1 MSEKWEYRP
10 GTLIPG
16 TKYQVVQKLG
26 AGGMGTVYEVEDVSV
41 ERRFVLKTIHVKY
54 AAHQVAVDRFVREAK
69 ALGKLEHKNIVQV
82 VTAGVT
88 EDALQLRYFVMEKL
102 SGHSLRTIIDEKGA
116 LPLDTACRFMIEL
129 MSALNAAHDAG
140 IVHRDIKP
148 ENIFIARDSV
158 GVTTLKLLD
167 FGIMT
172 STGTRTVDR
181 KGFMGTARYS
191 SPEQM
196 SEGHDAL
203 PQSDLYSA
211 SLVFYELVCGVGP
224 FDTLYEIPELMEAH
238 RSKPP
243 PPPSRFR
250 PGIPASLEDLILRGL
265 AKKPADRQADAF
277 AYAED
282 VSRILQELRSSSGSH
297 AVAAPPVMR
306 IAPPANTTIDASFP
320 EFSEEAFA
328 RAPKKP
334 SMTDIDAMAA
344 QDFAR
349 VSKPSQRNDEAGT
362 MGATHSTMPGL
373 PTHKNR
379 AWMVV
384 GAAALLVG
392 VVIVVTMK
400 SRNDTAQKNAAAQ
413 SAPIPP
419 AIAQSTT
426 ATASA
431 TLPAETAPIVTEGNR
446 APVVTEGNRAL
457 VETEGNRA
465 PPVSSATPT
474 ASASAA
480 PTVAS
485 ATPRASATPKKNQP
499 PKVVAP
505 QDDMPWATSREG
517 KTPGSGL

>member
-1 MSEKWEYRP
+1 MSEKFEYRP

-41 ERRFVLKTIHVKY
+41 ERRFVLKTIHLKY

-69 ALGKLEHKNIVQV
+69 ALGKLEHRNIVQV

-116 LPLDTACRFMIEL
+116 LPVDTACRFMIEL
-129 MSALNAAHDAG
+129 MSALNCAHDAG

-196 SEGHDAL
+196 SEGHDAT

-265 AKKPADRQADAF
+265 AKKPTDRQADAF

-282 VSRILQELRSSSGSH
+282 VSRILQELRGSSGSM
-297 AVAAPPVMR
+297 AIAAPPVMR

-320 EFSEEAFA
+320 VMSASS
-328 RAPKKP
+328 PKKP

-349 VSKPSQRNDEAGT
+349 VSKPNRPIDEAGT

-379 AWMVV
+379 AWILVV
-384 GAAALLVG
+384 AAALLVG
-392 VVIVVTMK
+392 AGIFFTVK
-400 SRNDTAQKNAAAQ
+400 SRSNDAAQRSAAAP

-426 ATASA
+426 PTASVI
-431 TLPAETAPIVTEGNR
+431 LPVETAPIVTG
-446 APVVTEGNRAL
+446 GNRAL
-457 VETEGNRA
+457 VLT
-465 PPVSSATPT
+465 SAVPAASAV

-480 PTVAS
+480 PIAPIVAS
-485 ATPRASATPKKNQP
+485 ATPKASSAPKKNLP

-505 QDDMPWATSREG
+505 NDDMPWATSREG

>member
-1 MSEKWEYRP
+1 MSEKFEYRP

-88 EDALQLRYFVMEKL
+88 EDSLQLRYFVMEKL

-116 LPLDTACRFMIEL
+116 LPIDTACRFMIEL
-129 MSALNAAHDAG
+129 MSALNCAHDAG

-196 SEGHDAL
+196 SEGHDAT

-211 SLVFYELVCGVGP
+211 TLVFYELVCGVGP
-224 FDTLYEIPELMEAH
+224 FDTLYEIPELMDAH

-265 AKKPADRQADAF
+265 AKKPTDRQADAF
-277 AYAED
+277 SYAED
-282 VSRILQELRSSSGSH
+282 VSRILQELRGSSGSM
-297 AVAAPPVMR
+297 AIAAPPPVMR

-320 EFSEEAFA
+320 ETGSSSQ
-328 RAPKKP
+328 KKP
-334 SMTDIDAMAA
+334 SMTDIDAIAA
-344 QDFAR
+344 QNFAR
-349 VSKPSQRNDEAGT
+349 ASNPGAKRDDEPGT

-373 PTHKNR
+373 PTNKNR
-379 AWMVV
+379 AWIFV
-384 GAAALLVG
+384 GVAALLIGVG
-392 VVIVVTMK
+392 IVVTMK
-400 SRNDTAQKNAAAQ
+400 SRSGNASPKNVAAESAPPQPTIPQATAQTPSAVLPVET
-413 SAPIPP
+413 APIMTGVSPTIP
-419 AIAQSTT
+419 
-426 ATASA
+426 TASA
-431 TLPAETAPIVTEGNR
+431 TP
-446 APVVTEGNRAL
+446 
-457 VETEGNRA
+457 
-465 PPVSSATPT
+465 
-474 ASASAA
+474 SASAA
-480 PTVAS
+480 PITSSAPPKAS
-485 ATPRASATPKKNQP
+485 AAPKKNRP
-499 PKVVAP
+499 PKPAVP
-505 QDDMPWATSREG
+505 TDDMPWATSREG
-517 KTPGSGL
+517 TKPGSGL

>member
-1 MSEKWEYRP
+1 
-10 GTLIPG
+10 
-16 TKYQVVQKLG
+16 
-26 AGGMGTVYEVEDVSV
+26 
-41 ERRFVLKTIHVKY
+41 
-54 AAHQVAVDRFVREAK
+54 
-69 ALGKLEHKNIVQV
+69 
-82 VTAGVT
+82 
-88 EDALQLRYFVMEKL
+88 MEKL

-116 LPLDTACRFMIEL
+116 LPVDTACRFMIEL
-129 MSALNAAHDAG
+129 MSALNCAHDAG

-196 SEGHDAL
+196 SEDHEAT

-224 FDTLYEIPELMEAH
+224 YDTLYEIPELMDAH
-238 RSKPP
+238 RNRPP

-265 AKKPADRQADAF
+265 AKKPGDRQPDAF
-277 AYAED
+277 SYAED
-282 VSRILQELRSSSGSH
+282 VSRILQELRTSGGSI
-297 AVAAPPVMR
+297 AAAPAPVMR
-306 IAPPANTTIDASFP
+306 IAPPANTTIDAAYP
-320 EFSEEAFA
+320 EPAIA
-328 RAPKKP
+328 RSPNKP
-334 SMTDIDAMAA
+334 SLTDIDAQVA

-349 VSKPSQRNDEAGT
+349 VSKPKVDEPGT

-379 AWMVV
+379 AWILV
-384 GAAALLVG
+384 GAAALVIGIG
-392 VVIVVTMK
+392 VLVTMK
-400 SRNDTAQKNAAAQ
+400 SRSDAAQKNVAADPAPP
-413 SAPIPP
+413 SATIPP
-419 AIAQSTT
+419 ATT
-426 ATASA
+426 QTASA
-431 TLPAETAPIVTEGNR
+431 ILPVETAPIV
-446 APVVTEGNRAL
+446 
-457 VETEGNRA
+457 
-465 PPVSSATPT
+465 SSAIPATSAT
-474 ASASAA
+474 ASAIAA
-480 PTVAS
+480 PTIASSPPKAS
-485 ATPRASATPKKNQP
+485 AAPKKNQP

-505 QDDMPWATSREG
+505 KDDMPWATSREG